1 MGRKII
7 STMLIVMIISSLGVM
22 SFANEN
28 TLSLADAVNM
38 AIENTDAINDLED
51 QMEDMWENHND
62 ALTYKNQIEAM
73 LTNLRRFEDLYDK
86 KYVEKETLT
95 PAETVKFT
103 IYQAMFGKT
112 PPKYSGQEMLD
123 TYIKNRDFPHY
134 LTWVGYETMR
144 NNKKQIPIT
153 LEVNVKE
160 LYVNI
165 LNLNDMINSQNLYT
179 SILEDKYE
187 SAKLKYE
194 LGQISA
200 FSLLNEETNYKIQK
214 LNYEKLDRQLKTL
227 KLNFNNLVGID
238 LKSDVELTSK
248 LYDFRKIELND
259 LSFYEESAVENR
271 MEVINAK
278 LTYDMESREAG
289 IIADYLSNPLTND
302 RLTYDS
308 DLIDAE
314 NALDEAIL
322 DVKEDVTKAYFET
335 LQSLDDYNSK
345 IDGYLMKTRDLNEKR
360 SMYEKGMLD
369 KNTFGMIEFAYN
381 MAKDSLV
388 SSRRTL
394 NLNYEKLEN
403 ASSFGPG
410 FESNVGGY

>member
-7 STMLIVMIISSLGVM
+7 SIMLIVMIISSLGII

-28 TLSLADAVNM
+28 SVSLTDAVNM

-51 QMEDMWENHND
+51 QMEDMWETHND
-62 ALTYKNQIEAM
+62 MLTLKNQMEDM
-73 LTNLRRFEDLYDK
+73 LTALRRYEDLYDK
-86 KYVEKETLT
+86 KYVEKEALT
-95 PAETVKFT
+95 PFEEQKLAG
-103 IYQAMFGKT
+103 YQMMFGKT

-123 TYIKNRDFPHY
+123 KFIKNRDFPHY
-134 LTWVGYETMR
+134 QTWVGYETMK
-144 NNKKQIPIT
+144 NNKKQLPIT
-153 LEVNVKE
+153 LEASVKE

-179 SILEDKYE
+179 NILEDKYE

-227 KLNFNNLVGID
+227 KLNFNKLIGID
-238 LKSDVELTSK
+238 LKTDAELTSK
-248 LYDFRKIELND
+248 LYDFRKIELNE
-259 LSFYEESAVENR
+259 LSFYENSAVENR

-278 LTYDMESREAG
+278 LNYDMESREAN
-289 IIADYLSNPLTND
+289 IIAEYLSNPLTND

-314 NALDEAIL
+314 NELDEAIL

-345 IDGYLMKTRDLNEKR
+345 IDNYLMKTRDLNEKR

-369 KNTFGMIEFAYN
+369 KNTFAMIEFVYN

-388 SSRRTL
+388 SSRRTF

-410 FESNVGGY
+410 FESNIGGY

>member
-7 STMLIVMIISSLGVM
+7 SVMLIVMMISSLGIT

-28 TLSLADAVNM
+28 SLSLTDAVNM
-38 AIENTDAINDLED
+38 AIENTDSINDLED
-51 QMEDMWENHND
+51 QMDDMWEQHND
-62 ALTYKNQIEAM
+62 MLAIKNQIEDT
-73 LTNLRRFEDLYDK
+73 LTALSRYEDLYDK
-86 KYVEKETLT
+86 KYVEKEALT
-95 PAETVKFT
+95 PLEEQKLAG
-103 IYQAMFGKT
+103 YQFAFGKT

-123 TYIKNRDFPHY
+123 NFIKRRDFPHY
-134 LTWVGYETMR
+134 QMWVGYETMK

-153 LEVNVKE
+153 LETSVKG

-165 LNLNDMINSQNLYT
+165 LNLNDMISSQNLYT
-179 SILEDKYE
+179 NILEDKYK

-200 FSLLNEETNYKIQK
+200 FELLNEETNYKIQK
-214 LNYEKLDRQLKTL
+214 LNYEKLDRQLKML
-227 KLNFNNLVGID
+227 KLQFNNLIGVD
-238 LKSDVELTSK
+238 LKIDVELTSK

-259 LSFYEESAVENR
+259 LSFYENSAVDYR
-271 MEVINAK
+271 LEVINAK
-278 LTYDMESREAG
+278 LNYDMESREAG
-289 IIADYLSNPLTND
+289 IIAEYLSNPLTND

-314 NALDEAIL
+314 NALDEAII

-335 LQSLDDYNSK
+335 LQSFDDYNSK
-345 IDGYLMKTRDLNEKR
+345 IDNYLMKTRDLNEKR
-360 SMYEKGMLD
+360 SMYEKGMFD
-369 KNTFGMIEFAYN
+369 KNTFAMIEFVYN

-388 SSRRTL
+388 SSRRTF

-403 ASSFGPG
+403 ASNFGPG
-410 FESNVGGY
+410 FESNIGGY